1 MNYYFTYRIRD
12 CILSANFMLKMTKK
26 EPKDPQK
33 RDFVV
38 LSATAMAGLCAAT
51 AAVPLVS
58 SMNPSKD
65 VEALSSIEVDLS
77 DMEIGQEKKV
87 MWRGKPIFIKRRT
100 KEEIEEARE
109 TPMADLIDPET
120 DQARVKDKSGEY
132 LVVVGVCT
140 HLGCV
145 PLGNNSGEFEGWLC
159 PCHGSHYDTS
169 GRIRKGPAPT
179 NLVVPSYEFIS
190 DKVIKIG

>member
-1 MNYYFTYRIRD
+1 
-12 CILSANFMLKMTKK
+12 MTEQ

-38 LSATAMAGLCAAT
+38 LSATAMAGVCAAAT
-51 AAVPLVS
+51 TIPLVS

-65 VEALSSIEVDLS
+65 VQALSSIEVDISGL
-77 DMEIGQEKKV
+77 ELGQEKKV
-87 MWRGKPIFIKRRT
+87 MWRGKPVFIKRRT
-100 KEEIEEARE
+100 KQEIKEARD

-120 DQARVKDKSGEY
+120 DEARVKDPSGEY
-132 LVVVGVCT
+132 LIVIGICT

-145 PLGNNSGEFEGWLC
+145 PIGNDKGWVC

-169 GRIRKGPAPT
+169 GRVLKGPAPT
-179 NLVVPSYEFIS
+179 NLAVPSYEFIS
-190 DKVIKIG
+190 EKIVKIG